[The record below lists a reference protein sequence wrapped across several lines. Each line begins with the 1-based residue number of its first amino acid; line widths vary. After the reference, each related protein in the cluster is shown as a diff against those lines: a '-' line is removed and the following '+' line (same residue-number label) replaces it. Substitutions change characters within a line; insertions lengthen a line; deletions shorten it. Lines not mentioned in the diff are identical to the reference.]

1 MTTQTLIHGATKVTT
16 DGVSYDNSNAITL
29 KVSTDSHWGTLE
41 HKVTLFDLP
50 KHIADA
56 LEGLLGS
63 GGVKLMLNEAAIRA
77 DERRRI
83 NKSIDDLGFPAVSG
97 TITGVYDF

>member
-1 MTTQTLIHGATKVTT
+1 MTTSTSIHGATNVTT
-16 DGVSYDNSNAITL
+16 CGVSHGNSNAITL

-41 HKVTLFDLP
+41 HDVTLFDLP

-56 LEGLLGS
+56 LEELLGS
-63 GGVKLMLNEAAIRA
+63 GGVKPVLDEAAIRA

-83 NKSIDDLGFPAVSG
+83 NKFIDVHGLTQSHPHRF
-97 TITGVYDF
+97 GV